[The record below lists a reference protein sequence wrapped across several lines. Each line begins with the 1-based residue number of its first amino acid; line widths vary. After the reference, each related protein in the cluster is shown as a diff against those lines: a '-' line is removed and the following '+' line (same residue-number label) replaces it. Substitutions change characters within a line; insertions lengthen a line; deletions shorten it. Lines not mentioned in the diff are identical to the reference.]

1 MSPFLFISLGFILNM
16 ILVSDAL
23 LSVWKFKF
31 EIFLLIKTASWE
43 YLPPLRDSYQR
54 QGDREEEKAGL
65 KFPHCQPM
73 RTPVIWRQPMTER
86 ILKWST
92 FNQYFWDLQ
101 LRKAGA
107 VPARIISQFWIKTSP
122 AARQLFFPFWCVR
135 YANFR

>member
-92 FNQYFWDLQ
+92 FNQYFWDWHLTSKKTRSSASPDNITV
-101 LRKAGA
+101 LDKNIASC
-107 VPARIISQFWIKTSP
+107 PAII
-122 AARQLFFPFWCVR
+122 FPLLVR
-135 YANFR
+135 